1 MKRALFYTILG
12 VVVLLFTN
20 CEPKINFNTGN
31 NLLYWGYNVDAQYDK
46 LAYYG
51 FVGGD
56 RFDCMYEDS
65 WSLKIYQVIVKK
77 KNLYLYTRD
86 TIPSLGKC
94 KNVLRKNGKIVRDD
108 LPIGTL
114 VLNNKE
120 IRVYSKNLSLA
131 PSETYKS
138 TVWIDG
144 EMHDLKLEEPKVDV
158 VIYYPVITDAVNDGK
173 DFYYLGFCPSANGIV
188 AAGWKNESL
197 IFNSNDTIKPNGVLP
212 KGMVVDNDA
221 CYWLFT
227 KGRQVVLYKNNEIIR
242 YFDDEW
248 LDYDESLRYVP
259 FGMYQDG
266 DDVYYALNKLDN
278 NSDLMSRYT
287 IVVYKGDEMV
297 LSINGYTKGV
307 VVNNGVVYSLIGRG
321 TTSVFYENDR
331 QIYAISQDKT
341 ECEGIVYFGD

>member
-1 MKRALFYTILG
+1 
-12 VVVLLFTN
+12 
-20 CEPKINFNTGN
+20 
-31 NLLYWGYNVDAQYDK
+31 
-46 LAYYG
+46 
-51 FVGGD
+51 
-56 RFDCMYEDS
+56 
-65 WSLKIYQVIVKK
+65 
-77 KNLYLYTRD
+77 
-86 TIPSLGKC
+86 
-94 KNVLRKNGKIVRDD
+94 
-108 LPIGTL
+108 
-114 VLNNKE
+114 
-120 IRVYSKNLSLA
+120 
-131 PSETYKS
+131 
-138 TVWIDG
+138 
-144 EMHDLKLEEPKVDV
+144 
-158 VIYYPVITDAVNDGK
+158 
-173 DFYYLGFCPSANGIV
+173 
-188 AAGWKNESL
+188 
-197 IFNSNDTIKPNGVLP
+197 
-212 KGMVVDNDA
+212 MVVDNDA